1 MKIAFFGIGIGSK
14 NKSNEWLEV
23 WYPEPAYQI
32 DIELNESLLNSI
44 QANTID
50 ASSNLKLA
58 KTLSRS
64 ETENSVIFDESIKL
78 LENQPP
84 GLIITLMIEDKP
96 PETTPECYLKLHCL
110 SHCLVKPNQINLD
123 GIFNHLKTIAW
134 TNHGPID
141 ATEIDDVIT
150 KMHLLGKR
158 VDITSV
164 DKFPKMTDY
173 VVPPSV
179 RIANTSR
186 VRLGAYLGEGT
197 TIMHEGFVNFNA
209 GTEGPNM
216 VEGRISAG
224 VFCAKGTDIG
234 GGASIMGTLSG
245 GGKETISIGR
255 GCLLGANSGIGIS
268 LGDNC
273 IVEAGLYITAG
284 TIVSVVD
291 SMHKETNLK
300 KARELSKANDLLFRR
315 NSVSGQVEC
324 LRNKSTVALN
334 SDLHKSN

>member
-14 NKSNEWLEV
+14 NKRNEWLEV

-32 DIELNESLLNSI
+32 DIDLNESLLNSI
-44 QANTID
+44 QTNTID

-84 GLIITLMIEDKP
+84 GLTITLMIEDKP

-110 SHCLVKPNQINLD
+110 SHRLVKPNQINLD

-173 VVPPSV
+173 VVPP
-179 RIANTSR
+179 
-186 VRLGAYLGEGT
+186 
-197 TIMHEGFVNFNA
+197 
-209 GTEGPNM
+209 
-216 VEGRISAG
+216 
-224 VFCAKGTDIG
+224 
-234 GGASIMGTLSG
+234 
-245 GGKETISIGR
+245 
-255 GCLLGANSGIGIS
+255 
-268 LGDNC
+268 
-273 IVEAGLYITAG
+273 
-284 TIVSVVD
+284 
-291 SMHKETNLK
+291 
-300 KARELSKANDLLFRR
+300 
-315 NSVSGQVEC
+315 Q
-324 LRNKSTVALN
+324 
-334 SDLHKSN
+334 